1 MAEIILENLGHSYL
15 QKPNGDK
22 DFALK
27 PVNLTWQNGK
37 TYALLG
43 PSGCGKTTMLNIISG
58 LVSPSHG
65 RLLFDGKNVT
75 QTPTSERNIAQV
87 FQFPVIYSTKT
98 VRQNLAFPLE
108 CRGVSPRRI
117 KDRVAEVS
125 TLLDLDYALDMPAR
139 RLSADQKQL
148 ISLGRGLVREDVS
161 AILLDEPLTV
171 IDPQMK
177 FVLRRKLREINRKTG
192 ITMILVTHD
201 QSEAM
206 SFADE
211 IVVMKDGLLQQS
223 GTPAELFSRPQNDF
237 VGYFIGSPPMNMIP
251 LEVREGALCTDA
263 LTLTKHLNADNN
275 AALHQMGIRPE
286 HISLVDYKDQNIGTG
301 MIKKIEHLGVDG
313 IVTLQLAAGVVIKAK
328 TRKHT
333 QMEVGN
339 MMGINVRKED
349 ALLYIEGALKNAMAD
364 KKEQSPKINKPN

>member
-1 MAEIILENLGHSYL
+1 MAKIVLENLGHSYSADP
-15 QKPNGDK
+15 KGEHDY
-22 DFALK
+22 ALK
-27 PVNLTWQNGK
+27 PVNLTWQDGK

-58 LVSPSHG
+58 LVAPSHG
-65 RLLFDGKNVT
+65 RLLFDGQDVT
-75 QTPTSERNIAQV
+75 NIPTSERNIAQV

-108 CRGVSPRRI
+108 CRGVSPARI
-117 KDRVAEVS
+117 RQRVAEVA

-139 RLSADQKQL
+139 KLSADQKQL

-177 FVLRRKLREINRKTG
+177 FMLRRKLREINRQTG
-192 ITMILVTHD
+192 VTMILVTHD

-223 GTPAELFSRPQNDF
+223 GTPEELFSRPQNDF
-237 VGYFIGSPPMNMIP
+237 VGYFIGSPPMNMIN
-251 LEVREGALCTDA
+251 LEVREGLLSTGALSLTQQPPTDI
-263 LTLTKHLNADNN
+263 T
-275 AALHQMGIRPE
+275 AALYQMGIRPE
-286 HISLVDYKDQNIGTG
+286 HISLVGDHAQNIGLGT
-301 MIKKIEHLGVDG
+301 IKKIEHLGVDG
-313 IVTLQLAAGVVIKAK
+313 IVTLQLATGITIKAK

-333 QMEVGN
+333 QMQVGTQ
-339 MMGINVRKED
+339 MGINVQQDD
-349 ALLYIEGALKNAMAD
+349 ALLYLDGKLA
-364 KKEQSPKINKPN
+364 P

>member
-1 MAEIILENLGHSYL
+1 MAKIVLENLGHSYL
-15 QKPNGDK
+15 SNPKSEH

-27 PVNLTWQNGK
+27 PVNLTWEDGK

-58 LVSPSHG
+58 LVPPSHG
-65 RLLFDGKNVT
+65 RLYFDDQDVT
-75 QTPTSERNIAQV
+75 AVPTSARNIAQV

-108 CRGVSPRRI
+108 CRGMNPSKI
-117 KDRVAEVS
+117 KQRVAEVA

-139 RLSADQKQL
+139 KLSADQKQL

-177 FVLRRKLREINRKTG
+177 FMLRRKLREINRQTG
-192 ITMILVTHD
+192 MTMILVTHD

-211 IVVMKDGLLQQS
+211 IVVMKDGLVQQS
-223 GTPAELFSRPQNDF
+223 GTPEELFSQPQNDF
-237 VGYFIGSPPMNMIP
+237 VGYFIGSPPMNMIT
-251 LEVREGALCTDA
+251 LEPNLGSLCTEA
-263 LTLTKHLNADNN
+263 LNLTKPLPAGIPVGNDVAIY
-275 AALHQMGIRPE
+275 QMGIRPE
-286 HISLVDYKDQNIGTG
+286 HIVMVNEESDSIGKGT
-301 MIKKIEHLGVDG
+301 IIKIEHLGVDG
-313 IVTLQLAAGVVIKAK
+313 VVTLKLPTGVIIKAK

-333 QMEVGN
+333 EMTVGDTS
-339 MMGINVRKED
+339 GIRVCKKN
-349 ALLYIEGALKNAMAD
+349 ALLYIDGTL
-364 KKEQSPKINKPN
+364 SPSLN

>member
-15 QKPNGDK
+15 PDPSGDN
-22 DFALK
+22 DYALK
-27 PVNLTWQNGK
+27 PVNLTWQDGK

-58 LVSPSHG
+58 LVPPSHG
-65 RLLFDGKNVT
+65 RLLFDGKDVT
-75 QTPTSERNIAQV
+75 KMATSARNIAQV

-108 CRGVSPRRI
+108 CRDVAPSRI
-117 KDRVAEVS
+117 KDRVSEVS
-125 TLLDLDYALDMPAR
+125 ALLDLDYALDMPAR

-177 FVLRRKLREINRKTG
+177 FMLRRKLREINRKTG
-192 ITMILVTHD
+192 VTMILVTHD

-211 IVVMKDGLLQQS
+211 IVVMKDGRLQQS
-223 GTPAELFSRPQNDF
+223 GTPAELFSRPQNGF
-237 VGYFIGSPPMNMIP
+237 VGYFIGSPPMNMIT
-251 LEVREGALCTDA
+251 LDVREGALGSDA
-263 LTLTKHLNADNN
+263 LRLTKALPGDST

-286 HISLVDYKDQNIGTG
+286 HIALVSATDQNMGTG
-301 MIKKIEHLGVDG
+301 TIRKIEHLGVDG
-313 IVTLQLAAGVVIKAK
+313 IVTLELSAGVVIKAK

-333 QMEVGN
+333 GMKVGSAL
-339 MMGINVRKED
+339 GINVRKED
-349 ALLYIEGALKNAMAD
+349 ALLYVEGALAA
-364 KKEQSPKINKPN
+364 EQ

>member
-15 QKPNGDK
+15 PNPNGEK

-27 PVNLTWQNGK
+27 PVNLTWQDGK

-65 RLLFDGKNVT
+65 RLLFDGQDVT
-75 QTPTSERNIAQV
+75 HTPTSKRNIAQV

-108 CRGVSPRRI
+108 CRGVAHGRI

-125 TLLDLDYALDMPAR
+125 KLLDLDYALDMPAR
-139 RLSADQKQL
+139 QLSADQKQL

-171 IDPQMK
+171 IDPQLK
-177 FVLRRKLREINRKTG
+177 FILRRKLREVNRKTG
-192 ITMILVTHD
+192 ISMILVTHD

-223 GTPAELFSRPQNDF
+223 GTPAELFSRPQNEF
-237 VGYFIGSPPMNMIP
+237 VGYFIGSPPMNMIN
-251 LEVREGALCTDA
+251 LDVREGALGTDA
-263 LTLTKHLNADNN
+263 LKLTKRLPIGNN

-286 HISLVDYKDQNIGTG
+286 HISLVAANAENIGIGT
-301 MIKKIEHLGVDG
+301 IKNIEHLGVDG

-333 QMEVGN
+333 EMKVGN
-339 MMGINVRKED
+339 AMGINVRKED
-349 ALLYIEGALKNAMAD
+349 ALLYIEGALATA
-364 KKEQSPKINKPN
+364 Q

>member
-1 MAEIILENLGHSYL
+1 MAEIVLENLGHSYL
-15 QKPNGDK
+15 PDPKSAAE
-22 DFALK
+22 FALK
-27 PVNLTWQNGK
+27 PVNLTWQDGK

-58 LVSPSHG
+58 IVAPSHG
-65 RLLFDGKNVT
+65 YLLFDGRDVT
-75 QTPTSERNIAQV
+75 QTPTVERNIAQV

-108 CRGVSPRRI
+108 CRGVAPERI
-117 KDRVAEVS
+117 KARVAEVA
-125 TLLDLDYALDMPAR
+125 TLLDLEYALDMPAR

-177 FVLRRKLREINRKTG
+177 FTLRRKLREINRETG
-192 ITMILVTHD
+192 MTMILVTHD

-211 IVVMKDGLLQQS
+211 IVVMKEGLLQQS

-237 VGYFIGSPPMNMIP
+237 VGYFIGSPPMNMIT
-251 LEVREGALCTDA
+251 LEYRDGILGTDA
-263 LTLTKHLNADNN
+263 LDLTKNVEIWTAGSRYQL
-275 AALHQMGIRPE
+275 GIRPE
-286 HISLVDYKDQNIGTG
+286 HISLVAADAENVGVGTI
-301 MIKKIEHLGVDG
+301 MKIEHLGVDG
-313 IVTLQLAAGVVIKAK
+313 VVTLKLATGVLIKAK
-328 TRKHT
+328 TRKHVD
-333 QMEVGN
+333 MRVGQTL
-339 MMGINVRKED
+339 GVNVRTDD
-349 ALLYIEGALKNAMAD
+349 AVLYIEGSLAHA
-364 KKEQSPKINKPN
+364 E

>member
-1 MAEIILENLGHSYL
+1 MAKTSQLGAINMAEIILEDLGHSYL
-15 QKPNGDK
+15 ANPNADK

-27 PVNLTWQNGK
+27 PVNLTWQDGK

-65 RLLFDGKNVT
+65 RLHFDGQDVT
-75 QTPTSERNIAQV
+75 KIPTSERNIAQV
-87 FQFPVIYSTKT
+87 FQFPVIYTTKT

-108 CRGVSPRRI
+108 CRGVAP
-117 KDRVAEVS
+117 DRVRSRVNQVAAI
-125 TLLDLDYALDMPAR
+125 LDLDYALDMPAR

-177 FVLRRKLREINRKTG
+177 FILRRKLREINRQTG

-211 IVVMKDGLLQQS
+211 IVVMKDGRLQQS
-223 GTPAELFSRPQNDF
+223 GTPAELFSQPENTF
-237 VGYFIGSPPMNMIP
+237 VGYFIGSPPMNLID
-251 LEVREGALCTDA
+251 LEDRNGTLGTDVLTITKIMPAEQQGAQFQL
-263 LTLTKHLNADNN
+263 
-275 AALHQMGIRPE
+275 GIRPE
-286 HISLVDYKDQNIGTG
+286 HISLVASHTANIGIG
-301 MIKKIEHLGVDG
+301 IIKKIEHLGVDG
-313 IVTLQLAAGVVIKAK
+313 VVTLQLPTGISIKAK
-328 TRKHT
+328 TRKHVEMT
-333 QMEVGN
+333 VGQP
-339 MMGINVRKED
+339 MGINVRKED
-349 ALLYIEGALKNAMAD
+349 ALLYIEGALSLA
-364 KKEQSPKINKPN
+364 E

>member
-15 QKPNGDK
+15 QSPNGNE

-27 PVNLTWQNGK
+27 PINLTWQDGK

-58 LVSPSHG
+58 LVAPSHG
-65 RLLFDGKNVT
+65 RLLFDGKDVT
-75 QTPTSERNIAQV
+75 NISTPERNIAQV
-87 FQFPVIYSTKT
+87 FQFPIVYTTKT

-108 CRGVSPRRI
+108 CRGVSPSRI
-117 KDRVAEVS
+117 KERVAEIS

-139 RLSADQKQL
+139 QLSADQKQL
-148 ISLGRGLVREDVS
+148 ISLGRGLVREDVT

-177 FVLRRKLREINRKTG
+177 FLLRRKLREINRKTG

-223 GTPAELFSRPQNDF
+223 GTPAQLFSKPQNNF
-237 VGYFIGSPPMNMIP
+237 VGYFIGSPPMNMIN
-251 LEVREGALCTDA
+251 LDTHVDTLRSNALS
-263 LTLTKHLNADNN
+263 LTKRLPNKNAS
-275 AALHQMGIRPE
+275 ASYQLGIRPE
-286 HISLVDYKDQNIGTG
+286 HISLVEEHTNNIGTG
-301 MIKKIEHLGVDG
+301 IIKKIEHLGVDG
-313 IVTLQLAAGVVIKAK
+313 IITLQLKDSVVIKAK
-328 TRKHT
+328 TRQHT
-333 QMEVGN
+333 LMKVGN
-339 MMGINVRKED
+339 TMGFNIKEEN
-349 ALLYIEGALKNAMAD
+349 ALLYAEGTLLEGK
-364 KKEQSPKINKPN
+364 

>member
-1 MAEIILENLGHSYL
+1 MAKIVLENLGHSYL
-15 QKPNGDK
+15 ANHNGEH

-27 PVNLTWQNGK
+27 PVNLTWEDGK

-65 RLLFDGKNVT
+65 RLLFDGQDVT
-75 QTPTSERNIAQV
+75 NIPTSERNIAQV

-108 CRGVSPRRI
+108 CRGIAPAQIRQ
-117 KDRVAEVS
+117 RVAEVA

-139 RLSADQKQL
+139 KLSADQKQL

-177 FVLRRKLREINRKTG
+177 FMLRRKLREINRQTG
-192 ITMILVTHD
+192 VTMILVTHD

-223 GTPAELFSRPQNDF
+223 GTPEELFSRPQNDF
-237 VGYFIGSPPMNMIP
+237 VGYFIGSPPMNMIN
-251 LEVREGALCTDA
+251 LEVREGLLSSGALS
-263 LTLTKHLNADNN
+263 LTQQPPADSS
-275 AALHQMGIRPE
+275 AALYQMGIRPE
-286 HISLVDYKDQNIGTG
+286 HISLVGDHAQNIGLGT
-301 MIKKIEHLGVDG
+301 IKKIEHLGVDG
-313 IVTLQLAAGVVIKAK
+313 IVTLQLATGVMIKAK

-333 QMEVGN
+333 EMQVGTQ
-339 MMGINVRKED
+339 MGINVHQQN
-349 ALLYIEGALKNAMAD
+349 ALLYIDGTL
-364 KKEQSPKINKPN
+364 STLG

>member
-1 MAEIILENLGHSYL
+1 MAKIVLENLGHSYL
-15 QKPNGDK
+15 ADPKGEH

-27 PVNLTWQNGK
+27 PVNLTWQDGK

-58 LVSPSHG
+58 LVAPSHG
-65 RLLFDGKNVT
+65 RLLFDGKDVT
-75 QTPTSERNIAQV
+75 NIPTSERNIAQV

-108 CRGVSPRRI
+108 CRGVSPSRI
-117 KDRVAEVS
+117 RQRVAEVA

-139 RLSADQKQL
+139 KLSADQKQL

-177 FVLRRKLREINRKTG
+177 FMLRRKLREINRQTG
-192 ITMILVTHD
+192 VTMILVTHD

-223 GTPAELFSRPQNDF
+223 GTPEELFSRPQNDF
-237 VGYFIGSPPMNMIP
+237 VGYFIGSPPMNMIN
-251 LEVREGALCTDA
+251 LDVRQGTLATDA
-263 LTLTKHLNADNN
+263 LSLTQPSPSESNA
-275 AALHQMGIRPE
+275 LLYQLGIRPE
-286 HISLVDYKDQNIGTG
+286 HISLVDQTAENVGVGT
-301 MIKKIEHLGVDG
+301 IKKIEHLGVDG
-313 IVTLQLAAGVVIKAK
+313 FGLRTAAAGGVWESHFNLSS
-328 TRKHT
+328 T
-333 QMEVGN
+333 
-339 MMGINVRKED
+339 
-349 ALLYIEGALKNAMAD
+349 GA
-364 KKEQSPKINKPN
+364 

>member
-1 MAEIILENLGHSYL
+1 MAEIVLESLGHSYL
-15 QKPNGDK
+15 PEPHEER

-27 PVNLTWQNGK
+27 PVNLTWQDAR

-58 LVSPSHG
+58 LVAPSHG
-65 RLLFDGKNVT
+65 RLLFDGQDVT
-75 QTPTSERNIAQV
+75 QTPTAERNIAQV

-108 CRGVSPRRI
+108 CRGVARSRI
-117 KDRVAEVS
+117 KARVAQVA

-139 RLSADQKQL
+139 KLSADQKQL
-148 ISLGRGLVREDVS
+148 ISLGRGIVREDVS

-177 FVLRRKLREINRKTG
+177 FILRRKLREINRETG

-211 IVVMKDGLLQQS
+211 IVVMKDGRLQQS
-223 GTPAELFSRPQNDF
+223 GTPAELFTRPQNAF
-237 VGYFIGSPPMNMIP
+237 VGYFIGSPPMNMIR
-251 LEVREGALCTDA
+251 LENRDGLLGTDA
-263 LTLTKHLNADNN
+263 LALTRNLTAGSSAKLYQ
-275 AALHQMGIRPE
+275 LGIRPE
-286 HISLVDYKDQNIGTG
+286 HISLVAPDAENTGIGTVN
-301 MIKKIEHLGVDG
+301 KIEHLGVDG
-313 IVTLQLAAGVVIKAK
+313 IITLQLPSGVVIKAK

-333 QMEVGN
+333 EMAIGAT
-339 MMGINVRKED
+339 MGINIRNED
-349 ALLYIEGALKNAMAD
+349 ALLYVDGTLTLVG
-364 KKEQSPKINKPN
+364 

>member
-1 MAEIILENLGHSYL
+1 MAKIVLENLGHSYL
-15 QKPNGDK
+15 ADPKGEHDY
-22 DFALK
+22 ALK
-27 PVNLTWQNGK
+27 PVNLTWQDGK

-58 LVSPSHG
+58 LVAPSHG
-65 RLLFDGKNVT
+65 RLLFDGEDVT
-75 QTPTSERNIAQV
+75 NIPTSERNIAQV

-108 CRGVSPRRI
+108 CRGVSPSRI
-117 KDRVAEVS
+117 RQRVAEVA

-139 RLSADQKQL
+139 KLSADQKQL

-177 FVLRRKLREINRKTG
+177 FMLRRKLREINRQTG
-192 ITMILVTHD
+192 VTMILVTHD

-223 GTPAELFSRPQNDF
+223 GTPEELFSRPQNDF
-237 VGYFIGSPPMNMIP
+237 VGYFIGSPPMNMIN
-251 LEVREGALCTDA
+251 LEVRQGTLATDA
-263 LTLTKHLNADNN
+263 LSLTQPSPSESNA
-275 AALHQMGIRPE
+275 LLYQMGIRPE
-286 HISLVDYKDQNIGTG
+286 HISLVDQAADNVGVGI
-301 MIKKIEHLGVDG
+301 IKKIEHLGVDG
-313 IVTLQLAAGVVIKAK
+313 IVTLELAANVVIKAK

-333 QMEVGN
+333 AMSVGTI
-339 MMGINVRKED
+339 MGINVRQDD
-349 ALLYIEGALKNAMAD
+349 ALLYLDGRLSN
-364 KKEQSPKINKPN
+364 

>member
-1 MAEIILENLGHSYL
+1 MAKIVLENLGHSYL
-15 QKPNGDK
+15 PDPKSEA

-27 PVNLTWQNGK
+27 PVNLTWQDGK

-58 LVSPSHG
+58 IVAPSHG
-65 RLLFDGKNVT
+65 RLLFDGQDVT
-75 QTPTSERNIAQV
+75 QTPTVERNIAQV

-108 CRGVSPRRI
+108 CRGVAPKKI
-117 KDRVAEVS
+117 KARVAEVA

-177 FVLRRKLREINRKTG
+177 FMLRRKLREINRETG
-192 ITMILVTHD
+192 MTMILVTHD

-237 VGYFIGSPPMNMIP
+237 VGFFIGSPPMNMIT
-251 LEVREGALCTDA
+251 LEPRDGALGT
-263 LTLTKHLNADNN
+263 
-275 AALHQMGIRPE
+275 AALDLSKKLTIGTAGFRHQLGIRPE
-286 HISLVDYKDQNIGTG
+286 HVSLVAADAENIGVGT
-301 MIKKIEHLGVDG
+301 IKKIEHLGVDG
-313 IVTLQLAAGVVIKAK
+313 VVTLQLATGVLIKAK
-328 TRKHT
+328 TRNHVE
-333 QMEVGN
+333 MSVGQTL
-339 MMGINVRKED
+339 GVNVRTDD
-349 ALLYIEGALKNAMAD
+349 ALLYIEGSLAHA
-364 KKEQSPKINKPN
+364 E

>member
-15 QKPNGDK
+15 SDPSGDN
-22 DFALK
+22 DYALK
-27 PVNLTWQNGK
+27 PVNLTWQDGK

-58 LVSPSHG
+58 LVPPSHG
-65 RLLFDGKNVT
+65 RLLFDGQDVT
-75 QTPTSERNIAQV
+75 QMATSARNIAQV

-108 CRGVSPRRI
+108 CRDVAPGRI
-117 KDRVAEVS
+117 KERVAEVS
-125 TLLDLDYALDMPAR
+125 ALLDLDYALDMPAR

-177 FVLRRKLREINRKTG
+177 FMLRRKLREINRKTG
-192 ITMILVTHD
+192 VTMILVTHD

-211 IVVMKDGLLQQS
+211 IVVMKDGRVQQS
-223 GTPAELFSRPQNDF
+223 GTPAELFSRPQNEF
-237 VGYFIGSPPMNMIP
+237 VGYFIGSPPMNMIT
-251 LEVREGALCTDA
+251 LNARKDALGTDA
-263 LTLTKHLNADNN
+263 LSLTKALPRDPNAG
-275 AALHQMGIRPE
+275 LHQLGIRPE
-286 HISLVDYKDQNIGTG
+286 HITLVSATDQNMGTG
-301 MIKKIEHLGVDG
+301 TIKKIEHLGVDG
-313 IVTLQLAAGVVIKAK
+313 IVTLELSAGVVIKAK

-333 QMEVGN
+333 GMQVGN
-339 MMGINVRKED
+339 AMGINVRAED
-349 ALLYIEGALKNAMAD
+349 ALLYVEGALAAA
-364 KKEQSPKINKPN
+364 Q

>member
-1 MAEIILENLGHSYL
+1 MAEIVLENLGHSYL
-15 QKPNGDK
+15 LDPKDEA

-27 PVNLTWQNGK
+27 PINLTWQDGK

-58 LVSPSHG
+58 IVAPSHG
-65 RLLFDGKNVT
+65 RLLFDRQDVT
-75 QTPTSERNIAQV
+75 QTPTVERNIAQV

-108 CRGVSPRRI
+108 CRGVAPERI
-117 KDRVAEVS
+117 KARVAEVA

-177 FVLRRKLREINRKTG
+177 FMLRRKLREINRETG
-192 ITMILVTHD
+192 MTMILVTHD

-223 GTPAELFSRPQNDF
+223 GTPGELFSRPQNDF
-237 VGYFIGSPPMNMIP
+237 VGYFIGSPPMNMIA
-251 LEVREGALCTDA
+251 LEFRDGVLGTDA
-263 LTLTKHLNADNN
+263 LDLTKNLTIGTAGSR
-275 AALHQMGIRPE
+275 HQLGIRPE
-286 HISLVDYKDQNIGTG
+286 HVSLVAANAENIGVGT
-301 MIKKIEHLGVDG
+301 IKKIEHLGVDG
-313 IVTLQLAAGVVIKAK
+313 VVTLQLATGVLIKAK
-328 TRKHT
+328 TRKHVA
-333 QMEVGN
+333 MSVGQTL
-339 MMGINVRKED
+339 GVNVRTDD
-349 ALLYIEGALKNAMAD
+349 ALLYIEGSLAQA
-364 KKEQSPKINKPN
+364 Q

>member
-1 MAEIILENLGHSYL
+1 MAKIVLENLGHSYL
-15 QKPNGDK
+15 ADPKGEHDY
-22 DFALK
+22 ALK
-27 PVNLTWQNGK
+27 PVNLTWQDGK

-58 LVSPSHG
+58 LVAPSHG
-65 RLLFDGKNVT
+65 RLLFDGQDVT
-75 QTPTSERNIAQV
+75 NIPTSERNIAQV

-108 CRGVSPRRI
+108 CRGVSQARI
-117 KDRVAEVS
+117 RQRVAEVA

-139 RLSADQKQL
+139 KLSADQKQL

-177 FVLRRKLREINRKTG
+177 FMLRRKLREINRQTG
-192 ITMILVTHD
+192 VTMILVTHD

-223 GTPAELFSRPQNDF
+223 GTPEELFSRPQNDF
-237 VGYFIGSPPMNMIP
+237 VGYFIGSPPMNMIN
-251 LEVREGALCTDA
+251 LEVREGLLSTGALSLTQQPPTDS
-263 LTLTKHLNADNN
+263 T
-275 AALHQMGIRPE
+275 AALYQMGIRPE
-286 HISLVDYKDQNIGTG
+286 HISLVGDHAQNIGLGT
-301 MIKKIEHLGVDG
+301 IKKIEHLGVDG
-313 IVTLQLAAGVVIKAK
+313 IVTLQLATGITIKAK

-333 QMEVGN
+333 QMQVGTQ
-339 MMGINVRKED
+339 MGINVQQDD
-349 ALLYIEGALKNAMAD
+349 ALLYLDGKLA
-364 KKEQSPKINKPN
+364 P

>member
-15 QKPNGDK
+15 SDPKSEA

-27 PVNLTWQNGK
+27 PVNLTWQDGK

-58 LVSPSHG
+58 IVAPSHG
-65 RLLFDGKNVT
+65 RLLFDGQDVT
-75 QTPTSERNIAQV
+75 QTPTVERNIAQV

-108 CRGVSPRRI
+108 CRGVAPQRI
-117 KDRVAEVS
+117 KDRVAEVA

-139 RLSADQKQL
+139 GLSADQKQL

-177 FVLRRKLREINRKTG
+177 FMLRRKLREINRETG
-192 ITMILVTHD
+192 MTMILVTHD

-211 IVVMKDGLLQQS
+211 IVVMKDGVLQQS
-223 GTPAELFSRPQNDF
+223 GAPAELFSRPQNDF
-237 VGYFIGSPPMNMIP
+237 VGYFIGSPPMNMLP
-251 LEVREGALCTDA
+251 LEIRDGALGTEA
-263 LTLTKHLNADNN
+263 LNLTKSVPIGNAG
-275 AALHQMGIRPE
+275 AKHQLGIRPE
-286 HISLVDYKDQNIGTG
+286 HISLVATDAENIGVGT
-301 MIKKIEHLGVDG
+301 IKKIEHLGVDG
-313 IVTLQLAAGVVIKAK
+313 VVTLQLETGVLIKAK
-328 TRKHT
+328 TREHVE
-333 QMEVGN
+333 MRVGQTL
-339 MMGINVRKED
+339 GVNVRTDD
-349 ALLYIEGALKNAMAD
+349 ALLYIEGSLARV
-364 KKEQSPKINKPN
+364 E

>member
-1 MAEIILENLGHSYL
+1 MAEIVLENLGHSYL
-15 QKPNGDK
+15 PDPKSEA

-27 PVNLTWQNGK
+27 PVNLTWQEGK

-58 LVSPSHG
+58 IVAPSHG
-65 RLLFDGKNVT
+65 RLLFDGQDVT
-75 QTPTSERNIAQV
+75 QTPTVERNIAQV

-98 VRQNLAFPLE
+98 VRHNLAFPLE
-108 CRGVSPRRI
+108 CRRVAPERI
-117 KDRVAEVS
+117 KARVAEVA

-177 FVLRRKLREINRKTG
+177 FMLRRKLREINRETG
-192 ITMILVTHD
+192 MTMILVTHD

-237 VGYFIGSPPMNMIP
+237 VGYFIGSPPMNMIT
-251 LEVREGALCTDA
+251 LEPRDGALGTAA
-263 LTLTKHLNADNN
+263 LDLTKKLTIG
-275 AALHQMGIRPE
+275 AAGSRHQLGIRPE
-286 HISLVDYKDQNIGTG
+286 HVSLVAADAENIGVGT
-301 MIKKIEHLGVDG
+301 IKKIEHLGVDG
-313 IVTLQLAAGVVIKAK
+313 VVTLQLATGVLIKAK
-328 TRKHT
+328 TRNHVE
-333 QMEVGN
+333 MSVGQTL
-339 MMGINVRKED
+339 GVNVRTDD
-349 ALLYIEGALKNAMAD
+349 ALLYIEGSLAHA
-364 KKEQSPKINKPN
+364 E